1 MTTNDLVDIEIKLA
15 WQDEKIESLHT
26 ALVDKE
32 KRLTS
37 LEEQVARLEKALRIV
52 AQRQG
57 SPEQEV
63 AGAHPEEDPVPR
75 SG

>member
-15 WQDEKIESLHT
+15 WQDEKIESLHS

-57 SPEQEV
+57 SPAQEV
-63 AGAHPEEDPVPR
+63 AGAHPEDDPVPR

>member
-15 WQDEKIESLHT
+15 WQDEKIEQLHS

-32 KRLTS
+32 KRITT
-37 LEEQVARLEKALRIV
+37 LEEQVERLEKAVRIV

-57 SPEQEV
+57 AGTQEV

>member
-1 MTTNDLVDIEIKLA
+1 MTTNDLVDIETKLA
-15 WQDEKIESLHT
+15 WQEEKIEALNS

-37 LEEQVARLEKALRIV
+37 LEEQVVRLEKALRII

-57 SPEQEV
+57 SPSQEV

>member
-15 WQDEKIESLHT
+15 WQDEKIESLHS

-32 KRLTS
+32 RRLTS
-37 LEEQVARLEKALRIV
+37 LEDQVARLEKALRIL

-57 SPEQEV
+57 APAQEV